1 MQKLPSA
8 TQHPLPVP
16 RGRSRHPGAP
26 GRAGHGL
33 PTPSDARLLPEAGC
47 PWPGAGRGNP
57 LAQGPAGPSFPRR
70 GGMEGLAVHPSG
82 HPGRVQV
89 LSRAGNE
96 HPGAARVGRAPWRS
110 QAWWDWDPGCITGG
124 HIWKAL
130 VLGAAGLCEQ
140 ALLPVCVGDGL
151 PPPGSLRPHEAW
163 GHWTRETPRGAE
175 WGWVGS
181 RGRGNEGGSVLLVRL
196 GEGGC
201 GGDTEWTG
209 EGRSRHR
216 PPQLVVLREVQQ
228 GAREEVKLIG

>member
-70 GGMEGLAVHPSG
+70 GGMGGLAVHPSG

-110 QAWWDWDPGCITGG
+110 QAWWDWKHLGCFLSQASDFRDTQDISRTNLVSEPASEDPSFNDHT
-124 HIWKAL
+124 
-130 VLGAAGLCEQ
+130 
-140 ALLPVCVGDGL
+140 
-151 PPPGSLRPHEAW
+151 
-163 GHWTRETPRGAE
+163 
-175 WGWVGS
+175 
-181 RGRGNEGGSVLLVRL
+181 
-196 GEGGC
+196 
-201 GGDTEWTG
+201 TE
-209 EGRSRHR
+209 
-216 PPQLVVLREVQQ
+216 P
-228 GAREEVKLIG
+228 EES